1 MKKPQN
7 NKISKN
13 LKIAH
18 FGQKNCMTTEGGVEV
33 VVAELAKRQAVM
45 GRNVTCYN
53 RSGHHISGAQFDA
66 VKVKQWEGIRM
77 KYVPTIQGKGLA
89 AVSSSFFATLACAF
103 GNYDIVHIH
112 AEGPAVFI
120 GLLRLSK
127 IFNKKLRIIW
137 TCHGI
142 DWQRSKWKNGIGSK
156 VIKAGEKNAVRYAD
170 EIIVLS
176 DNIRNYFKTTYN
188 RETHYIPNGVNR
200 QEAKE
205 ADLITKE
212 YGLKKNSYFLYLS
225 RIVPEKRADLLIE
238 AFKQVKTDKRLVIA
252 GGMSDSEGYFME
264 LKRKAADD
272 ERIIFT
278 GFAEGE
284 KKKELYSNAYVYVL
298 PSDLEGMPLC
308 LLEAMSYNNCC
319 LVSDIPE
326 CQNVV
331 NEEGIC
337 FEKGNE
343 KDLTDKLKFVLENE
357 QFVDN
362 ISADSADY
370 ICERYNWMKIVEEV
384 QKVYTEIIG

>member
-1 MKKPQN
+1 MKK
-7 NKISKN
+7 NKK

-33 VVAELAKRQAVM
+33 VVAEIAKRQAAM
-45 GRNVTCYN
+45 GQNVTCYN
-53 RSGHHISGAQFDA
+53 RSGHHVSGAQFD
-66 VKVKQWEGIRM
+66 VEKVKQWEGIRM

-89 AVSSSFFATLACAF
+89 AISSSFFATIACAF

-112 AEGPAVFI
+112 AEGPAAFI
-120 GLLRLSK
+120 GFLHLSK
-127 IFNKKLRIIW
+127 IFNKKLCIIW

-176 DNIRNYFKTTYN
+176 DNIQNYFKTTYN
-188 RETHYIPNGVNR
+188 REAHYIPNGVNR
-200 QEAKE
+200 QEPKE

-225 RIVPEKRADLLIE
+225 RIVPEKRADLLVE
-238 AFKQVKTDKRLVIA
+238 AFKQVETDKRLVIA
-252 GGMSDSEGYFME
+252 GGASDSENYFME
-264 LKRKAADD
+264 LKKKAADD

-284 KKKELYSNAYVYVL
+284 KKRELYSNAYVYVL

-326 CQNVV
+326 CRNVV
-331 NEEGIC
+331 NGEGIS
-337 FEKGNE
+337 FEKGNG
-343 KDLTDKLKFVLENE
+343 KDLTEKLKFVLENE

-362 ISADSADY
+362 ISINSANY
-370 ICERYNWMKIVEEV
+370 ICERFSWEKTTKEIQEV
-384 QKVYTEIIG
+384 YGK